1 MAVAQKP
8 RPTNH
13 FRLNIGGSETVGQF
27 REVSGLDTESEIIE
41 QKEVDAQGRPRIV
54 KVSGNLKWSNIEL
67 KRGVDI
73 EHALYNWR
81 KDVEEKGPDVAR
93 KTCTLELLDYDG
105 SAIATY
111 VIENAWPVKY
121 TGVSMNAG
129 SNEVAVEGITLAHEG
144 FKRA

>member
-1 MAVAQKP
+1 MATAQKP

-13 FRLNIGGSETVGQF
+13 FRLNVGGKEAIGQF

-41 QKEVDAQGRPRIV
+41 QKEVDAQGRPAIV

-67 KRGVDI
+67 KRGIDVDK
-73 EHALYNWR
+73 ALYDWR
-81 KDVEEKGPDVAR
+81 RLVEEKGPDGAR
-93 KTCTLELLDYDG
+93 TDCTLELLDYDG

-111 VIENAWPVKY
+111 TITQAWPVKY
-121 TGVSMNAG
+121 TGVTMNAG

-144 FKRA
+144 FKRM